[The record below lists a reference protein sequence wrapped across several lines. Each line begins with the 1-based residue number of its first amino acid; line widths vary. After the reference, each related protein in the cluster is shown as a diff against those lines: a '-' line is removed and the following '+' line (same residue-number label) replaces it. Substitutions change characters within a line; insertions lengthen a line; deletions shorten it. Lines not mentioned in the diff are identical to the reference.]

1 MNFLKE
7 NLFLVV
13 TAAVVLVGGV
23 LLLLAISSGSGQT
36 EANAEPY
43 MSEGKEISSLV
54 SAGVNKKRVDAVVKR
69 VEDMRIEAKE
79 VIELSLLRNRRD
91 YKVLSLD
98 ISGQTIPAFPVDK
111 EFKDRETLRKL
122 FPGQYRLRLEK
133 LRKTLKPTTPPTAE
147 ELINEAA
154 RIAASIM
161 PAENK
166 DQPKPTAPRPGVR
179 PGGMEGG
186 GRPGGMEGGGRPG
199 GMEGGGRPGGMGGER
214 GGTTGRTIG
223 TGVGQTAIEQQA
235 LINQV
240 INKSE
245 NGWIYTDQAQAGSS
259 DRRSFESGTSGEGGA
274 MHEALPRD
282 RTDYTDDSLWLA
294 QVGLWVQRDIVDAII
309 KTNEQVQQTASG
321 GQKGVA
327 ASAVKRLMSIDIRGY
342 VLSATGSGEAAALQY
357 LEIGGKKNS
366 KPAPRLTGRSCNE
379 LYDVIHYDFTVVI
392 PMQHLLRLQKNLMAQ
407 NYHTVLK
414 IDIAKSAQ
422 SSVHFYGTDPVMR
435 VSIVGEMLMLTDWTR
450 GRWDKNA
457 KQWDK
462 NFPPLMPER
471 VLEQIRTIDAGAIRD
486 EDSKRLKPLVK
497 DKTGGGGRGFGYS
510 GRG

>member
-1 MNFLKE
+1 
-7 NLFLVV
+7 
-13 TAAVVLVGGV
+13 
-23 LLLLAISSGSGQT
+23 
-36 EANAEPY
+36 
-43 MSEGKEISSLV
+43 
-54 SAGVNKKRVDAVVKR
+54 
-69 VEDMRIEAKE
+69 
-79 VIELSLLRNRRD
+79 
-91 YKVLSLD
+91 
-98 ISGQTIPAFPVDK
+98 
-111 EFKDRETLRKL
+111 
-122 FPGQYRLRLEK
+122 
-133 LRKTLKPTTPPTAE
+133 
-147 ELINEAA
+147 
-154 RIAASIM
+154 
-161 PAENK
+161 
-166 DQPKPTAPRPGVR
+166 
-179 PGGMEGG
+179 
-186 GRPGGMEGGGRPG
+186 
-199 GMEGGGRPGGMGGER
+199 
-214 GGTTGRTIG
+214 
-223 TGVGQTAIEQQA
+223 
-235 LINQV
+235 
-240 INKSE
+240 
-245 NGWIYTDQAQAGSS
+245 
-259 DRRSFESGTSGEGGA
+259 

-414 IDIAKSAQ
+414 IDVAKSAQ
-422 SSVHFYGTDPVMR
+422 SSVHFYGTDSVMR
-435 VSIVGEMLMLTDWTR
+435 VTIAGEMLMLTDWTR